1 MQTSEPLKF
10 PVHRYDDEL
19 TRQIAIF
26 AYENCSFLDVGLIV
40 ETFALASQI
49 SAEMARKKYRYVIS
63 LLSSTGGW
71 IQCSSEISIE
81 TCAIDPLK
89 PGRYDALFV
98 AGGEGV
104 YGARNDMRTT
114 RWLANV
120 FPHVRT
126 VQASGDGVELLR
138 AAGLPPGRGTVIPI
152 RASVMPGREAVQT
165 DFPFADRTGSPI
177 ITALAIV
184 RADLGHEVAESI
196 AEQLMPNSVHWMAPL
211 FEEANSWNIPAKI
224 KEAARWIEQNC
235 ERAINVEAI
244 AQYASMGERTFL
256 RHFKAE
262 MGTTPSE
269 YLLQAR
275 LSIACGLLVTTSLP
289 IEKIARRCGMGNGI
303 HLAKVFKRRLGMSAT
318 EYRNGVRS
326 KSGATGDPE
335 MPYF

>member
-1 MQTSEPLKF
+1 MKTSEPLKF
-10 PVHRYDDEL
+10 PAHRYGGS

-26 AYENCSFLDVGLIV
+26 SYENCSFLDVGLII
-40 ETFALASQI
+40 ETFDLASQM
-49 SAEMARKKYRYVIS
+49 SVESTREKCRYVVS

-81 TCAIDPLK
+81 TCAIDPQK

-104 YGARNDMRTT
+104 YDARTDLLTM

-138 AAGLPPGRGTVIPI
+138 AAGLPSGRGTVVPI
-152 RASVMPGREAVQT
+152 RADVMQKREAPQT
-165 DFPFADRTGSPI
+165 DFPFTDKGGSPI

-184 RADLGHEVAESI
+184 RSDLGHEIAESI
-196 AEQLMPNSVHWMAPL
+196 AEQLMPNSVQWMASL

-289 IEKIARRCGMGNGI
+289 VEKIARRCGMGNGI

-326 KSGATGDPE
+326 QSSTTGNPE
-335 MPYF
+335 LPCS